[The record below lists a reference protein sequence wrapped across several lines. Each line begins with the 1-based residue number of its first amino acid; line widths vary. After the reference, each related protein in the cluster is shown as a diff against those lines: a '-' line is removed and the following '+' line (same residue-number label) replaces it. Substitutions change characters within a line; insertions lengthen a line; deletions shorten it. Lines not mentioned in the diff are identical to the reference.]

1 MERIAII
8 SDIHGNLEALKAVLE
23 DMRERRVNKIY
34 CLGDIIAKGTHSK
47 ECLDLIFK
55 NCEVV
60 LKGNCEEILVGN
72 IAMKSDLDEARRAWN
87 RNKLSDED
95 LKYLVSLPYCHEFYL
110 SGRLVRLFH
119 ATPKNIEGIVGNED
133 DIESL
138 YSLFLSS
145 ENTLSQEKADII
157 VYGHIHTQSLHR
169 IYNRCVLN
177 AGSVGNSID
186 LFRNDEKDG
195 DVRNTSLAN
204 YLVLS
209 GKLDSTDMYESF
221 SYEFVQVPYDVDKE
235 LGENADNIE
244 FEAYETEL
252 RTGKYRDMAR
262 FYRFLEIKGID
273 RGKIKG
279 IDRGKI

>member
-1 MERIAII
+1 M
-8 SDIHGNLEALKAVLE
+8 
-23 DMRERRVNKIY
+23 
-34 CLGDIIAKGTHSK
+34 
-47 ECLDLIFK
+47 
-55 NCEVV
+55 
-60 LKGNCEEILVGN
+60 
-72 IAMKSDLDEARRAWN
+72 
-87 RNKLSDED
+87 
-95 LKYLVSLPYCHEFYL
+95 
-110 SGRLVRLFH
+110 
-119 ATPKNIEGIVGNED
+119 
-133 DIESL
+133 
-138 YSLFLSS
+138 
-145 ENTLSQEKADII
+145 
-157 VYGHIHTQSLHR
+157 
-169 IYNRCVLN
+169 N

-273 RGKIKG
+273 RGKI
-279 IDRGKI
+279 

>member
-47 ECLDLIFK
+47 ECLDLIVK

-60 LKGNCEEILVGN
+60 LKGNCEKILVGN

-87 RNKLSDED
+87 RNKLSDEY

-119 ATPKNIEGIVGNED
+119 ATPKNIEGIGGNED

-145 ENTLSQEKADII
+145 ENTLSQEKADI
-157 VYGHIHTQSLHR
+157 V
-169 IYNRCVLN
+169 V
-177 AGSVGNSID
+177 
-186 LFRNDEKDG
+186 
-195 DVRNTSLAN
+195 
-204 YLVLS
+204 
-209 GKLDSTDMYESF
+209 
-221 SYEFVQVPYDVDKE
+221 
-235 LGENADNIE
+235 
-244 FEAYETEL
+244 
-252 RTGKYRDMAR
+252 
-262 FYRFLEIKGID
+262 
-273 RGKIKG
+273 
-279 IDRGKI
+279 

>member
-47 ECLDLIFK
+47 ECLDLIVK

-273 RGKIKG
+273 RGKI
-279 IDRGKI
+279 

>member
-8 SDIHGNLEALKAVLE
+8 SDIHGNLETLKAVLE

-47 ECLDLIFK
+47 ECLDLIVK

-145 ENTLSQEKADII
+145 ENTLSQEKADIV
-157 VYGHIHTQSLHR
+157 VYGYIHTQSLHR

-195 DVRNTSLAN
+195 DVRNTTLAN
-204 YLVLS
+204 YLILS
-209 GKLDSTDMYESF
+209 GKLDSPDMYESF

-273 RGKIKG
+273 RGKIVNSF
-279 IDRGKI
+279 

>member
-138 YSLFLSS
+138 YSLFLPS
-145 ENTLSQEKADII
+145 ENTLSQEKADI
-157 VYGHIHTQSLHR
+157 V
-169 IYNRCVLN
+169 V
-177 AGSVGNSID
+177 
-186 LFRNDEKDG
+186 
-195 DVRNTSLAN
+195 
-204 YLVLS
+204 
-209 GKLDSTDMYESF
+209 
-221 SYEFVQVPYDVDKE
+221 
-235 LGENADNIE
+235 
-244 FEAYETEL
+244 
-252 RTGKYRDMAR
+252 
-262 FYRFLEIKGID
+262 
-273 RGKIKG
+273 
-279 IDRGKI
+279 